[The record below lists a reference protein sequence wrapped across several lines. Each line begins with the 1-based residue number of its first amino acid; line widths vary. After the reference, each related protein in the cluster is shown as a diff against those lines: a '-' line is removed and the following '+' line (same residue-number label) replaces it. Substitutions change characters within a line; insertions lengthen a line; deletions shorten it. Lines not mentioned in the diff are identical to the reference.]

1 VCNAI
6 DQRER
11 ILYFS
16 GRQYCAHIGAHD
28 VVCEYGQ
35 DWVRKSISVTGMG
48 LVHGLC
54 VVRAL
59 YHFGGIGGLF
69 FAQCHD

>member
-16 GRQYCAHIGAHD
+16 GRQYCAYIGVHD
-28 VVCEYGQ
+28 VVCDGQ
-35 DWVRKSISVTGMG
+35 DWMRKSISVTGMD
-48 LVHGLC
+48 LVHGLSC
-54 VVRAL
+54 APCINS
-59 YHFGGIGGLF
+59 GGIGGLF